1 MVMNLP
7 AVWETWVG
15 KIPGGGHGNPL
26 QYSCLENPH
35 GQRSLVGY
43 SPWGRKELEMTER
56 LNTAQRSS
64 QPQVLFLFLHRLF
77 FFQSSLRFTAN
88 WAELPRFP
96 TDSLPPAPGVP
107 PLLSTP
113 HSRVY
118 SCHNWWNYTDTSLCL
133 KVRGLTLRF
142 TRALSWW
149 RTFCSFGKMSNDR

>member
-77 FFQSSLRFTAN
+77 F
-88 WAELPRFP
+88 
-96 TDSLPPAPGVP
+96 
-107 PLLSTP
+107 
-113 HSRVY
+113 SRVVLGSQQTEQSY
-118 SCHNWWNYTDTSLCL
+118 
-133 KVRGLTLRF
+133 
-142 TRALSWW
+142 
-149 RTFCSFGKMSNDR
+149 